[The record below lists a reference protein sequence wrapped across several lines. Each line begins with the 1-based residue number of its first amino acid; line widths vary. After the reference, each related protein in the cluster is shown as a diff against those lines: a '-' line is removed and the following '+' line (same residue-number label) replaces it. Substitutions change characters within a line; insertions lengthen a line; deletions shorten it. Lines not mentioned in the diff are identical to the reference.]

1 MLTKIDNIGTLGTLN
16 IVLAKKEAMMAL
28 SQSERVLVVT
38 DLHMK
43 ALVKLLSKILGCM
56 EKTSAEILMSCIG
69 DGAAYGDVET
79 FSNSEPATFKLALDE
94 AKVKAPLVKLT
105 RVLKAM
111 SIITPTLAACKNC
124 GQFALQEAGGVFTV
138 RTEGLCAFCNEALI
152 EVQKVATEH
161 RDWTSGKMVPVSEDE
176 NFTAWPGEQVPLTNE
191 GVREFCKDILGEDIH
206 EQAEEMMKAQGL
218 DLVDVLFYLKCEAS
232 KHDTRFQQPEA
243 CMLSLV
249 RPHEYGFRT
258 PTALEMMLKKAKG
271 FAERMKNV
279 VPAAPDTKVAVPL
292 DASSGSLPSWLC
304 MPSLD
309 WSDKRMFQLCE
320 TLYDAYDH
328 PDEIQSWTQRTNRLF
343 GGNISYSG
351 AVSTIIRNVLNFA
364 AKAGLME
371 QLINKALQDSNISGY
386 HSKIRSILAS

>member
-152 EVQKVATEH
+152 EVQKVAT
-161 RDWTSGKMVPVSEDE
+161 
-176 NFTAWPGEQVPLTNE
+176 
-191 GVREFCKDILGEDIH
+191 
-206 EQAEEMMKAQGL
+206 
-218 DLVDVLFYLKCEAS
+218 
-232 KHDTRFQQPEA
+232 
-243 CMLSLV
+243 
-249 RPHEYGFRT
+249 
-258 PTALEMMLKKAKG
+258 
-271 FAERMKNV
+271 
-279 VPAAPDTKVAVPL
+279 
-292 DASSGSLPSWLC
+292 
-304 MPSLD
+304 
-309 WSDKRMFQLCE
+309 
-320 TLYDAYDH
+320 
-328 PDEIQSWTQRTNRLF
+328 
-343 GGNISYSG
+343 
-351 AVSTIIRNVLNFA
+351 
-364 AKAGLME
+364 
-371 QLINKALQDSNISGY
+371 
-386 HSKIRSILAS
+386 